1 MRRVIALLGALA
13 LTLTLTSCGADSGA
27 GTATTSEAAPSE
39 PAAAATA
46 PTAAATP
53 SEDAFPVT
61 VEAANGAVEIS
72 ERPERIVSLSPT
84 TTEMLFAVGAG
95 DQVVAVEEN
104 SDYPEGVPVT
114 DLSGFDPN
122 LEAIVAY
129 EPDLVVL
136 TDDTN
141 DILAGLEQVGVP
153 ALHTPAAQTLEDVYD
168 QLEQVGMATGHF
180 DEARALVEDMRAEID
195 ELVARV
201 PEEAR
206 GATYYHELDAQL
218 FTATSDTFVGEIYA
232 LAGLEN
238 VADPADADGQ
248 AAGYPQL
255 SAEFLVDA
263 DPDMV
268 FLADTKCCGESAET
282 FAARPGFASMTAVER
297 GHVFPL
303 DDDVASRWGPRVV
316 DFLGAIVDAAEQ
328 FAADGGAR

>member
-1 MRRVIALLGALA
+1 
-13 LTLTLTSCGADSGA
+13 
-27 GTATTSEAAPSE
+27 
-39 PAAAATA
+39 
-46 PTAAATP
+46 
-53 SEDAFPVT
+53 
-61 VEAANGAVEIS
+61 
-72 ERPERIVSLSPT
+72 
-84 TTEMLFAVGAG
+84 AG

-136 TDDTN
+136 TDDIN

-168 QLEQVGMATGHF
+168 QLEPVGMATGHF

-297 GHVFPL
+297 GH
-303 DDDVASRWGPRVV
+303 
-316 DFLGAIVDAAEQ
+316 
-328 FAADGGAR
+328 

>member
-1 MRRVIALLGALA
+1 MRRGIALWGAA
-13 LTLTLTSCGADSGA
+13 LTLTLTLALAACGTDA
-27 GTATTSEAAPSE
+27 GTAEPGATPEAP
-39 PAAAATA
+39 AAATA
-46 PTAAATP
+46 P
-53 SEDAFPVT
+53 SEADAFPVT

-72 ERPERIVSLSPT
+72 QRPERIVSLSPT
-84 TTEMLFAVGAG
+84 TTEMLYAVGAG

-104 SDYPEGVPVT
+104 SDFPVGVPVT

-122 LEAIVAY
+122 LEAIIGY

-141 DILAGLEQVGVP
+141 DVLAGLERVGVP
-153 ALHTPAAQTLEDVYD
+153 ALHTPAAETLEDVYA
-168 QLEQVGMATGHF
+168 QIEQVGAATGHA
-180 DEARALVEDMRAEID
+180 DGAAELVDDLRAEID
-195 ELVARV
+195 GLVARV
-201 PEEAR
+201 PDEAA

-218 FTATSDTFVGEIYA
+218 FTVTSDTFVGEVYA

-263 DPDMV
+263 DPDLV
-268 FLADTKCCGESAET
+268 FLADTECCGESAET
-282 FAARPGFASMTAVER
+282 FAARPGFATMTAVEQ

-316 DFLGAIVDAAEQ
+316 DFLEAIVEATEQ
-328 FAADGGAR
+328 FSGSEGGSP

>member
-1 MRRVIALLGALA
+1 
-13 LTLTLTSCGADSGA
+13 
-27 GTATTSEAAPSE
+27 
-39 PAAAATA
+39 
-46 PTAAATP
+46 
-53 SEDAFPVT
+53 
-61 VEAANGAVEIS
+61 
-72 ERPERIVSLSPT
+72 
-84 TTEMLFAVGAG
+84 MLFAVGAG

-122 LEAIVAY
+122 LEAIIGY

-141 DILAGLEQVGVP
+141 DVLAGLERVGVP
-153 ALHTPAAQTLEDVYD
+153 ALHTPAAETLEDVYA
-168 QLEQVGMATGHF
+168 QIEQVGAATGHA
-180 DEARALVEDMRAEID
+180 DGAAELVDDLRAEID
-195 ELVARV
+195 GLVARV
-201 PEEAR
+201 PDEAA

-218 FTATSDTFVGEIYA
+218 FTVTSDTFVGEVYA

-263 DPDMV
+263 DPDLV
-268 FLADTKCCGESAET
+268 FLADTECCGESAET